1 MTRILSRPL
10 FGHAPVDI
18 PAPPAWDSV
27 ALAAYE
33 QGFDE
38 GGQHGRQLGRR
49 DLREMQAQ
57 LDHAVD
63 RCLDGIDAASK
74 AMAARVV
81 DVSEL
86 YVTTALR
93 HVPEARTAGMLVR
106 LGEVLQVFD
115 PGSIE
120 VSVAADLVAE
130 LSEILAPRNVHG
142 TRVKVVADPTLL
154 PGEFRLHSEWA
165 DADGTFERYLAAA
178 RDALELHLSGDPR

>member
-1 MTRILSRPL
+1 MTRILRRPS
-10 FGHAPVDI
+10 FDGAPIDV

-33 QGFDE
+33 QGYDE
-38 GGQHGRQLGRR
+38 GGQRGRELGRR
-49 DLREMQAQ
+49 DLREMQTQ
-57 LDHAVD
+57 LDTAVD
-63 RCLDGIDAASK
+63 RCLASIDSASH
-74 AMAARVV
+74 ALAARVV

-106 LGEVLQVFD
+106 LGEVLQAFE
-115 PGSIE
+115 PGALE
-120 VSVAADLVAE
+120 VSVAPDLVAE
-130 LSEILAPRNVHG
+130 LSDILAPRNVHG
-142 TRVKVVADPTLL
+142 ERVTVVGDASLL
-154 PGEFRLHSEWA
+154 PGEFRMHSEWA